1 MKYGSYKHR
10 IFNDKHWLKQCAWLL
25 AGIVLVLA
33 ASVEPV
39 RAERIKDLAGIA
51 GVRTNQLVGY
61 GLVIGLDGT
70 GDRTTQ
76 APFTIQS
83 LISMLDKL
91 GVRLAPGTNLQLKNV
106 AAVMVYADLPAFAK
120 PGQKI
125 DITVAS
131 IANAESLRGGSLVMT
146 PLKGLDGNVYAIAQ
160 GNLMVDGL
168 GVSGRDGSSVT
179 VNIPSV
185 GRIPNGATVERSV
198 PTSFATSEHLTL
210 NLHQADFTTAT
221 RLANRINAFLG
232 IGTARPL
239 DATSIEISAPKSLS
253 ERIAFVSVIEN
264 LDVMPGEAPARVIIN
279 SRSGTVVISSHVR
292 VLPAAVSHGSLVVT
306 IQENFNVSQPE
317 PFSRGGRTVVTP
329 DSEISVE
336 ETGDSQMFLFNPG
349 VDLSDIV
356 RAVNE
361 VGAGP
366 GDLVA
371 ILEALREAGAL
382 RATLIVI

>member
-1 MKYGSYKHR
+1 MQYSSDKQQIFHDQHR
-10 IFNDKHWLKQCAWLL
+10 RKQCAWLL
-25 AGIVLVLA
+25 AGILLVLA

-39 RAERIKDLAGIA
+39 RAERIKDLVDIA
-51 GVRTNQLVGY
+51 GVRSNQLVGY

-83 LISMLDKL
+83 LITMLEKL
-91 GVRLAPGTNLQLKNV
+91 GVRLEPGTNLQLKNV

-120 PGQKI
+120 PGQRI
-125 DITVAS
+125 DITVSS
-131 IANAESLRGGSLVMT
+131 IANAESLRGGSLIMT
-146 PLKGLDGNVYAIAQ
+146 PLKGLDGQVYAIAQ
-160 GNLMVDGL
+160 GNLIVGGL
-168 GVSGRDGSSVT
+168 GISGADGSRVT
-179 VNIPSV
+179 VNVPSV

-198 PTSFATSEHLTL
+198 PTSFATSDHLTL

-232 IGTARPL
+232 MGTARPI
-239 DATSIEISAPKSLS
+239 DATSIEIAAPKSLS

-264 LDVMPGEAPARVIIN
+264 LDIRPGEAPARVIIN
-279 SRSGTVVISSHVR
+279 SRTGTVVISSHVR

-306 IQENFNVSQPE
+306 IREDFDVSQPE

-329 DSEISVE
+329 DTEISVTE
-336 ETGDSQMFLFNPG
+336 GENRMFLFKPG
-349 VDLSDIV
+349 VELSEIV